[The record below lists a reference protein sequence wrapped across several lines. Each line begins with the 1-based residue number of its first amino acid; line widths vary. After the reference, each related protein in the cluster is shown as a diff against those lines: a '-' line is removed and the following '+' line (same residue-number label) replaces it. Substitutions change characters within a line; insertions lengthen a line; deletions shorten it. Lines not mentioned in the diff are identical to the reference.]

1 MWLKRGGAREQRG
14 AGLTCTTQIAVGSAW
29 NLAAR
34 PAMAEDQVSGKLW
47 DEFSTESE
55 SEDGS
60 AEDAGESSS
69 EPEDDSFLD
78 DLTLQIREEV
88 RPPAPNPR
96 ARGDRY

>member
-1 MWLKRGGAREQRG
+1 M
-14 AGLTCTTQIAVGSAW
+14 GSAW

-34 PAMAEDQVSGKLW
+34 PTMAEDQVSGKLW

-88 RPPAPNPR
+88 PTRSKPPR
-96 ARGDRY
+96 ALGDRY

>member
-1 MWLKRGGAREQRG
+1 
-14 AGLTCTTQIAVGSAW
+14 
-29 NLAAR
+29 
-34 PAMAEDQVSGKLW
+34 MAEDQVSGKLW

-60 AEDAGESSS
+60 GQDAGESSS

-88 RPPAPNPR
+88 PTRSKPPWAL
-96 ARGDRY
+96 GDRY